1 MIPCMNQLTFGRET
15 KFEED
20 LKATA
25 DAGFKAIEISP
36 QKLAFFLERV
46 PSLRSPEGV
55 ARAKELLN
63 EFHLEAAGICGYS
76 LGAFSDSTAPLKT
89 FEQGI
94 KFAGSIN
101 TNIILIYFDRPPV
114 DMPKDEA
121 FEVVV
126 KCVKVLAQIAEEA
139 DIRIAL
145 EPLAR
150 HPIVPGP
157 KEALKIVR
165 EVDSPSLGI
174 MMDTFHYF
182 CSGVRPEEVKK
193 IPVDLLLIVH
203 INDCE
208 GLPLERLT
216 DKNRLYP
223 GEGIMPLVEYLAAL
237 REINYQGYLS
247 VELFREEYRRKG
259 PEALAKRSYETL
271 MRFL

>member
-1 MIPCMNQLTFGRET
+1 MIPCMNELTFGRET

-25 DAGFKAIEISP
+25 GAGFKAIEISP
-36 QKLAFFLERV
+36 QKLADFTKEKPL
-46 PSLRSPEGV
+46 
-55 ARAKELLN
+55 ARAKELLD
-63 EFHLEAAGICGYS
+63 EFHLKAAGLCGYS
-76 LGAFSDSTAPLKT
+76 LGAFSKSEAPLGA

-94 KFAGSIN
+94 KLAGSIN
-101 TNIILIYFDRPPV
+101 TNIILVYFDRPSV

-126 KCVKVLAQIAEEA
+126 KRSEVLAEKAEEA
-139 DIRIAL
+139 GIKIAL

-157 KEALKIVR
+157 EEALKIVK
-165 EVDSPSLGI
+165 EVASQSLGI

-182 CSGVRPEEVKK
+182 CSGIRPEEVKK

-208 GLPLERLT
+208 DLPREQLS

-223 GEGIMPLVEYLAAL
+223 GEGIMPLPEYLTAL

-259 PEALAKRSYETL
+259 PGPLARGSYESL
-271 MRFL
+271 VRFL